1 MRNHRIPWWSLFLL
15 IGPGCAGMQ
24 ATVGSDPSSA
34 LQLDQPQT
42 FEVGPSLERPLVL
55 PFSHMSGDGSGR
67 LMCKA
72 FLPAEREINLALSGG
87 EAPADCTSTRRSG
100 VQDLMC
106 DLRASGEYRLQLA
119 PTREGERVR
128 LQLLCFRVPLTAS
141 DALAASAAE
150 CSGRSTGSGA
160 AGSGA
165 VAASLGRPR
174 VDRPRPERPRADK
187 SKLDSARADSSR
199 PAPEPLSKP
208 SPEKSGPEKSGLDRV
223 SPERTVAEKARPAA
237 SPSDVSLAGHA
248 ESGKPESG
256 KPESGKPES
265 GKPEPG
271 AEAATLLRHISEVR
285 GDPPSELTLDCRSAL
300 REGESGSIAVQDGK
314 RWVRG
319 RYQVIDAGSCEIA
332 IKDIASP
339 QTVLVRGHA
348 VRMQGNP

>member
-1 MRNHRIPWWSLFLL
+1 MRNHLIPWLSLCLL
-15 IGPGCAGMQ
+15 IGPGCAGMP
-24 ATVGSDPSSA
+24 ATLGSDSSSA

-55 PFSHMSGDGSGR
+55 PFQRMSGEGSGR

-87 EAPADCTSTRRSG
+87 GAPADCTSTRRSG

-106 DLRASGEYRLQLA
+106 DLRGSGEYRLQLS
-119 PTREGERVR
+119 PTREGEQVR

-150 CSGRSTGSGA
+150 CSGRSAGSGA

-165 VAASLGRPR
+165 VVASLGRPR
-174 VDRPRPERPRADK
+174 VDKPRPERPRTDK

-199 PAPEPLSKP
+199 PTPEPLAKP
-208 SPEKSGPEKSGLDRV
+208 GPEKSGPAKSGFDR
-223 SPERTVAEKARPAA
+223 SPAERTLTENARPAA
-237 SPSDVSLAGHA
+237 SASDASPGGHA

-256 KPESGKPES
+256 KPESS
-265 GKPEPG
+265 KPEPG

>member
-1 MRNHRIPWWSLFLL
+1 MRNHLIPWLSLCLF

-24 ATVGSDPSSA
+24 ATVGGDPSSA

-55 PFSHMSGDGSGR
+55 PFSRMSGDGAGR

-106 DLRASGEYRLQLA
+106 DLRASGEYRLQLS
-119 PTREGERVR
+119 PTREGEQVR

-150 CSGRSTGSGA
+150 CSGRS
-160 AGSGA
+160 AGSGTAGGGA
-165 VAASLGRPR
+165 VVASLGRPR
-174 VDRPRPERPRADK
+174 VDKPRPERPRAEK

-199 PAPEPLSKP
+199 PAPDPVSKP
-208 SPEKSGPEKSGLDRV
+208 SPEKSGFDR
-223 SPERTVAEKARPAA
+223 SPAERTLAEKARPAA
-237 SPSDVSLAGHA
+237 SPSDASPAGHA

-256 KPESGKPES
+256 KPESSKPD
-265 GKPEPG
+265 PG